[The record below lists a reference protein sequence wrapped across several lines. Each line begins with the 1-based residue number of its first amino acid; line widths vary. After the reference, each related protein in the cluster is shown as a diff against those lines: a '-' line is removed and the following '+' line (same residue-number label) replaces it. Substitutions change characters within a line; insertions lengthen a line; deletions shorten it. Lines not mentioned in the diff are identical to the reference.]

1 MDSMEL
7 HRALRAHCQK
17 EKADCTKCCL
27 RLFCYTP
34 PCEMTDG
41 MMENVISFAA
51 SRHSHT
57 ESQTHLCHCSDGRS
71 MPCPCELDMSTA
83 LGYEHRSGREMVKM
97 KPTRAGYI
105 LLSVATLL
113 NSITLAI
120 LVWSKLLA

>member
-41 MMENVISFAA
+41 WRMLFRLPPVSIATRKVKLIYA
-51 SRHSHT
+51 IAVT
-57 ESQTHLCHCSDGRS
+57 VGR
-71 MPCPCELDMSTA
+71 C
-83 LGYEHRSGREMVKM
+83 
-97 KPTRAGYI
+97 RAH
-105 LLSVATLL
+105 VNWT
-113 NSITLAI
+113 
-120 LVWSKLLA
+120 